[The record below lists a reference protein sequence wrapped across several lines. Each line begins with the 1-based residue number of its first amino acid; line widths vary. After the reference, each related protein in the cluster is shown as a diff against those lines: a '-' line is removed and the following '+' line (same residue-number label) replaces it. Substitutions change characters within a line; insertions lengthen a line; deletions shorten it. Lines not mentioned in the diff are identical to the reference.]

1 MSWVSIEKFLI
12 RVAFCFIMWFFPT
25 RKQIKK
31 ELEKIRDSFKKR
43 DELIGSQDK
52 AIKEIKK
59 EIISKKEVELM
70 IKEAVLD
77 LKVQFGSMSEPKSE
91 PKQKKAIK
99 QFERVIYQRARNLRP
114 EAIKQAIRGLL
125 AKGLTTTDIY
135 RELVVNK
142 NLCGKTQFY
151 HYLSLVRSESPE
163 LVRTEPNRTSFQA

>member
-1 MSWVSIEKFLI
+1 
-12 RVAFCFIMWFFPT
+12 
-25 RKQIKK
+25 
-31 ELEKIRDSFKKR
+31 
-43 DELIGSQDK
+43 
-52 AIKEIKK
+52 
-59 EIISKKEVELM
+59 M
-70 IKEAVLD
+70 IKEAVID
-77 LKVQFGSMSEPKSE
+77 LKVQFGALSEPKSE

-99 QFERVIYQRARNLRP
+99 SFERNIYQRARNLRP

-125 AKGLTTTDIY
+125 AKGITTTDIY